1 MNKYLKV
8 LLKTAAC
15 LVDQSVAQ
23 VDRASDRVSE
33 LVDRG
38 KEAIHP
44 EDHRLRNAL
53 SFAAGL
59 GVGVGAAILLAPASG
74 KETRSSITQQMQQI
88 RARAS
93 HQAERVG

>member
-1 MNKYLKV
+1 MNKYLKL

-15 LVDQSVAQ
+15 VVDQSVTQ
-23 VDRASDRVSE
+23 MDRASERVSG

-38 KEAIHP
+38 KEMIHP

-53 SFAAGL
+53 SFAAGV
-59 GVGVGAAILLAPASG
+59 GVGVGAAILFAPASG

-88 RARAS
+88 RARA
-93 HQAERVG
+93 R

>member
-1 MNKYLKV
+1 MNKYLKL

-15 LVDQSVAQ
+15 VMDQSAAQ

-38 KEAIHP
+38 KEMIHP
-44 EDHRLRNAL
+44 EHHRLRNAL

-59 GVGVGAAILLAPASG
+59 GVGLGAAILFAPASG
-74 KETRSSITQQMQQI
+74 EVTRGSITQQMQQI
-88 RARAS
+88 RARA
-93 HQAERVG
+93 R